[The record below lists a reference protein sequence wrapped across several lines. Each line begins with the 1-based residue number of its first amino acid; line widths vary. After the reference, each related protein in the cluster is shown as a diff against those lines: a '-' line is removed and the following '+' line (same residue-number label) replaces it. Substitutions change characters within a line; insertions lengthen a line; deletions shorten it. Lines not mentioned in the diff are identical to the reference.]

1 MDKQEYM
8 QMMGY
13 GPESEQVFD
22 RRVSLMN
29 KAIENAKKKGGKTS
43 GFRKMKKKQLDVEVK
58 LQFNSN
64 LWIKRRF
71 DTACGR

>member
-13 GPESEQVFD
+13 GPESEPVFD

-43 GFRKMKKKQLDVEVK
+43 GFRKMKKKQLFAIVK
-58 LQFNSN
+58 KDINKQ
-64 LWIKRRF
+64 
-71 DTACGR
+71 